1 MASTLNHEEPR
12 ANAELERL
20 VEQLSELGLGATR
33 DPSDDPPSRMNT
45 FRPAVLGD
53 RPSLRRWALRGTG
66 FLLTACIVVAAI
78 AWWQPSHGDAV
89 TTASPQ
95 PALRAQTAPED
106 VAPTATMSPQL
117 TPQLQSMARD
127 LATLAQGIEQ
137 LKARQDQQVR
147 DNANAADQFR
157 ASQEQITGAL
167 AQGIERLKASQDQ
180 LVRDNANA
188 ADQFK
193 ASQEQ
198 ITGAVA
204 EVSQQLKESQEEIA
218 RNNANFAEQLK
229 VTQEQSVSIL
239 AKFSEQDLRPKI
251 SSPTPPGA
259 TANPRRKPAPTLS
272 SPQATTKPQAGK
284 PRLSPASQR
293 PVPVH

>member
-1 MASTLNHEEPR
+1 MASTLNQEEPR

-20 VEQLSELGLGATR
+20 VEQLSELGLGAPR
-33 DPSDDPPSRMNT
+33 DPSDDPQSRMNT

-66 FLLTACIVVAAI
+66 FLLTACIVVAGI
-78 AWWQPSHGDAV
+78 AWWQPSHGDAA

-106 VAPTATMSPQL
+106 VAPTATTSLQL
-117 TPQLQSMARD
+117 TQQLQSMARD
-127 LATLAQGIEQ
+127 LATLAQGIE
-137 LKARQDQQVR
+137 
-147 DNANAADQFR
+147 
-157 ASQEQITGAL
+157 
-167 AQGIERLKASQDQ
+167 RLKASQDQ
-180 LVRDNANA
+180 MVLDNANA

-204 EVSQQLKESQEEIA
+204 KVSQQLKDSQEGITGAVAEVSQQLKQSQEEIA

-229 VTQEQSVSIL
+229 VSQEQSVSIL

-251 SSPTPPGA
+251 SSPTPPA
-259 TANPRRKPAPTLS
+259 PTANPKRKPAPSLS

-284 PRLSPASQR
+284 PQLSSASQR
-293 PVPVH
+293 PVPAH

>member
-20 VEQLSELGLGATR
+20 VEQLSELGLGAAR
-33 DPSDDPPSRMNT
+33 DPSEDPQSRMNT

-117 TPQLQSMARD
+117 TQQLQSMTRD
-127 LATLAQGIEQ
+127 LAT
-137 LKARQDQQVR
+137 
-147 DNANAADQFR
+147 
-157 ASQEQITGAL
+157 L

-204 EVSQQLKESQEEIA
+204 EVSQQLKESQEQITGAVAKVSQQLKESQEQITGAVAEVSQQLKEGQEEIA

-259 TANPRRKPAPTLS
+259 TANPKRKPAPILS
-272 SPQATTKPQAGK
+272 SPQATTKPQAGR
-284 PRLSPASQR
+284 PRLSPGSQR

>member
-20 VEQLSELGLGATR
+20 VEQLSDLGLGATR
-33 DPSDDPPSRMNT
+33 DPSDDPQSRMNT

-53 RPSLRRWALRGTG
+53 RPSLRRWALRGIG

-89 TTASPQ
+89 TKASPQ

-117 TPQLQSMARD
+117 TQQLQSMARD
-127 LATLAQGIEQ
+127 LAT
-137 LKARQDQQVR
+137 
-147 DNANAADQFR
+147 
-157 ASQEQITGAL
+157 L

-188 ADQFK
+188 ADQFTQ
-193 ASQEQ
+193 SQEQ

-204 EVSQQLKESQEEIA
+204 KVSQQLKESQEQIMDAVSQQLKESQEEIA

-229 VTQEQSVSIL
+229 VSQEQSASIL
-239 AKFSEQDLRPKI
+239 AKLSEQDLRPKI
-251 SSPTPPGA
+251 SSPTPPGQ
-259 TANPRRKPAPTLS
+259 TANPKRKPAPTLS

-284 PRLSPASQR
+284 PQLSSPSQR

>member
-33 DPSDDPPSRMNT
+33 DPSDDPPSRMNK

-89 TTASPQ
+89 TT
-95 PALRAQTAPED
+95 PED
-106 VAPTATMSPQL
+106 VAPTATMSSQL
-117 TPQLQSMARD
+117 TQQLQSMARD
-127 LATLAQGIEQ
+127 LATLAQGIER
-137 LKARQDQQVR
+137 LKASQDQQVR
-147 DNANAADQFR
+147 DNAIAADQFR

-218 RNNANFAEQLK
+218 RNNANFAQQLK

-251 SSPTPPGA
+251 SSPTPSGA

>member
-33 DPSDDPPSRMNT
+33 DPSDDPQSRMNT

-117 TPQLQSMARD
+117 TQQLQSMARD
-127 LATLAQGIEQ
+127 LAT
-137 LKARQDQQVR
+137 
-147 DNANAADQFR
+147 
-157 ASQEQITGAL
+157 L

-204 EVSQQLKESQEEIA
+204 EVSQQLKESQEQITGAVAKVSQQLKESQEEIA

-229 VTQEQSVSIL
+229 VSQEQSVSIL

-251 SSPTPPGA
+251 SSPTPPRP
-259 TANPRRKPAPTLS
+259 TANPKRKPAPTLS

-284 PRLSPASQR
+284 PQLSSASQR

>member
-33 DPSDDPPSRMNT
+33 DPSDDPQSRMNT

-117 TPQLQSMARD
+117 TQQLQSMARD
-127 LATLAQGIEQ
+127 LAT
-137 LKARQDQQVR
+137 
-147 DNANAADQFR
+147 
-157 ASQEQITGAL
+157 L

-204 EVSQQLKESQEEIA
+204 ELSQQLKESQEQITGAVAKVSQQLKESQEEIA

-229 VTQEQSVSIL
+229 VSQEQSVSIL

-251 SSPTPPGA
+251 SSPTPPRP
-259 TANPRRKPAPTLS
+259 TANPKRKPAPTLS

-284 PRLSPASQR
+284 PQLSSASQR

>member
-1 MASTLNHEEPR
+1 MTSTLNHEEPR

-20 VEQLSELGLGATR
+20 EEQLSKLGLGPTR
-33 DPSDDPPSRMNT
+33 DPSEDPQSRMNT

-53 RPSLRRWALRGTG
+53 RPSLRRWALRGAG

-78 AWWQPSHGDAV
+78 AWWQPSHGDVV

-117 TPQLQSMARD
+117 TQQLQSMARD
-127 LATLAQGIEQ
+127 LAT
-137 LKARQDQQVR
+137 
-147 DNANAADQFR
+147 
-157 ASQEQITGAL
+157 L

-204 EVSQQLKESQEEIA
+204 EVSQQLKESQEQITGAVDEVSRQLKESQEEIS

-251 SSPTPPGA
+251 SSPAPPRP
-259 TANPRRKPAPTLS
+259 TANPKRKPAPTLS
-272 SPQATTKPQAGK
+272 SPQATTKPHAGK
-284 PRLSPASQR
+284 PQLSSASQR

>member
-20 VEQLSELGLGATR
+20 VEQLSELGLGAPR

-95 PALRAQTAPED
+95 PALRVQTAPED
-106 VAPTATMSPQL
+106 VAPTTTMSPQL
-117 TPQLQSMARD
+117 TQQLQSMARD
-127 LATLAQGIEQ
+127 LATLAQGIER
-137 LKARQDQQVR
+137 LKASQDQQVR

-157 ASQEQITGAL
+157 ASQEQITGA
-167 AQGIERLKASQDQ
+167 
-180 LVRDNANA
+180 
-188 ADQFK
+188 
-193 ASQEQ
+193 
-198 ITGAVA
+198 VA
-204 EVSQQLKESQEEIA
+204 KVSQQLKESQEEIA

-229 VTQEQSVSIL
+229 VSQDQSVSIL

-251 SSPTPPGA
+251 SSPTPPRP
-259 TANPRRKPAPTLS
+259 TANPQRKPTPTLS
-272 SPQATTKPQAGK
+272 SPQATTKPHAGK
-284 PRLSPASQR
+284 PQLSSTSQR
-293 PVPVH
+293 PVPVR

>member
-20 VEQLSELGLGATR
+20 EEQLSKLGLGPTP
-33 DPSDDPPSRMNT
+33 DPSEDPQSRINT
-45 FRPAVLGD
+45 LRPAVLGD
-53 RPSLRRWALRGTG
+53 RLSLRRWALRGTG
-66 FLLTACIVVAAI
+66 FLLTACIVAAAI

-117 TPQLQSMARD
+117 TQQLQSMARD
-127 LATLAQGIEQ
+127 LAT
-137 LKARQDQQVR
+137 
-147 DNANAADQFR
+147 
-157 ASQEQITGAL
+157 L

-198 ITGAVA
+198 ITGALAQGIEQLKASQEQITGAVA
-204 EVSQQLKESQEEIA
+204 EISQQLKESQEEIA
-218 RNNANFAEQLK
+218 RKNANFAEQLK
-229 VTQEQSVSIL
+229 VTQEQSASIL

-251 SSPTPPGA
+251 SSPIPPGA
-259 TANPRRKPAPTLS
+259 TANPKRKPAPTLS

-284 PRLSPASQR
+284 PQRSSASQR

>member
-53 RPSLRRWALRGTG
+53 RLSLRRWALRGTG

-89 TTASPQ
+89 TTASPH

-117 TPQLQSMARD
+117 TLQLQSMTRD
-127 LATLAQGIEQ
+127 LATLAQGIER
-137 LKARQDQQVR
+137 LKASQDQLVR
-147 DNANAADQFR
+147 DNANAADQFK
-157 ASQEQITGAL
+157 ASQEQMSAL

-180 LVRDNANA
+180 LVRDDANA

-229 VTQEQSVSIL
+229 VSQEQSVSIL

-251 SSPTPPGA
+251 SSPTPPRP
-259 TANPRRKPAPTLS
+259 TANPKRKPAPTLS

-284 PRLSPASQR
+284 PQLSSVSRR

>member
-33 DPSDDPPSRMNT
+33 DPSDDPQSRMNT

-117 TPQLQSMARD
+117 TQQLQSMARD
-127 LATLAQGIEQ
+127 LAT
-137 LKARQDQQVR
+137 
-147 DNANAADQFR
+147 
-157 ASQEQITGAL
+157 L

-188 ADQFK
+188 AVQFK
-193 ASQEQ
+193 ASQEQITDAVAEVSQQLKESQEQ

-229 VTQEQSVSIL
+229 VSQEQSVSIL

-251 SSPTPPGA
+251 SSPTPPRP
-259 TANPRRKPAPTLS
+259 TANPKRKPAPTLS

-284 PRLSPASQR
+284 PQLSSASQR

>member
-33 DPSDDPPSRMNT
+33 DPSDDPQSRMNT

-53 RPSLRRWALRGTG
+53 RPLLRRWALRGTG

-95 PALRAQTAPED
+95 PALRVQTAPED
-106 VAPTATMSPQL
+106 VAPTTTMSPQL
-117 TPQLQSMARD
+117 TQQLQSMARD
-127 LATLAQGIEQ
+127 LATLAQGIER
-137 LKARQDQQVR
+137 LKASQDQQVR

-157 ASQEQITGAL
+157 ASQEQITGAV
-167 AQGIERLKASQDQ
+167 AKVSQQLKE
-180 LVRDNANA
+180 
-188 ADQFK
+188 
-193 ASQEQ
+193 SQEQ
-198 ITGAVA
+198 ITGAAAEVSQLKESQEQITGAIA

-229 VTQEQSVSIL
+229 VSQDQSVSIL

-251 SSPTPPGA
+251 SSPTPPRP
-259 TANPRRKPAPTLS
+259 TANPQRKPAPTLS
-272 SPQATTKPQAGK
+272 SPQATTKPHAGK
-284 PRLSPASQR
+284 PQLSSASQR
-293 PVPVH
+293 PVPVR

>member
-1 MASTLNHEEPR
+1 MASTPNHEEPR

-20 VEQLSELGLGATR
+20 EEQLFELGRGATR
-33 DPSDDPPSRMNT
+33 DPSDDPQSRMNT
-45 FRPAVLGD
+45 FRPAVRGD

-78 AWWQPSHGDAV
+78 VGWRPSHGDGA
-89 TTASPQ
+89 TTAPPQ
-95 PALRAQTAPED
+95 PALRAQIAPED

-117 TPQLQSMARD
+117 TQQLQSMARD
-127 LATLAQGIEQ
+127 LAT
-137 LKARQDQQVR
+137 
-147 DNANAADQFR
+147 
-157 ASQEQITGAL
+157 L

-204 EVSQQLKESQEEIA
+204 KVSQQLKESQEAIA

-229 VTQEQSVSIL
+229 VSQEQSVSIL
-239 AKFSEQDLRPKI
+239 AKLSEQGLRPKI
-251 SSPTPPGA
+251 SSPAPPGP
-259 TANPRRKPAPTLS
+259 TANPKPKPAPTLS

-284 PRLSPASQR
+284 PQLSSASQR
-293 PVPVH
+293 PAPATKKPGG